1 MPLVGKNDRVTKK
14 FADITISEGMKLG
27 DLRKAVAGASSKNRA
42 RVRHRIFNSRPP
54 LLLPPVLADSL
65 KLTDLNRIELRQ
77 YVPEAEK
84 KKMDR
89 KQKKGVRFH
98 CGAGNRI
105 RGCEFPMRRVPARD
119 FGALPERR
127 DVGA

>member
-42 RVRHRIFNSRPP
+42 RGGRDTEYSTRARP
-54 LLLPPVLADSL
+54 LLLPPVRADAL

-98 CGAGNRI
+98 CGAGNR
-105 RGCEFPMRRVPARD
+105 GCEFPMRRVPARD

>member
-1 MPLVGKNDRVTKK
+1 MRDARLVKIFRKFFISSACRMPLVGKNDRVTKK

-42 RVRHRIFNSRPP
+42 RGPFDTEYSTRARPF
-54 LLLPPVLADSL
+54 LLPPALADAL

-98 CGAGNRI
+98 CGCRKSYS
-105 RGCEFPMRRVPARD
+105 R
-119 FGALPERR
+119 L
-127 DVGA
+127 